1 MHKFKWL
8 IPGMG
13 IKRWVFLCV
22 VGVSLIVVGGIL
34 IFRETIIYK
43 ISGSLTA
50 LGGVYLTIT
59 SIRRMIQ
66 FIIGILLPQRQKK
79 LVDIVYAKRQLSK
92 GPNIVA
98 VGGGTGLSVLL
109 HGLKEYTNNI
119 TAIVTVTDDGG
130 SSGRLRRE
138 FDILPPGDIRNCLV
152 ALADTEPLMRDLFQF
167 RFKGPA
173 GLKGHN
179 FGNLFITAMTELTGD
194 FEKAI
199 KASSKVLAIR
209 GQVIPSTLKPITLL
223 ARHKDG
229 HTTRGET
236 KITESTERI
245 DEVFLDLPYCKLTEE
260 AKDAIKQADAIVL
273 GPGSLYTSIIPN
285 LLIRELQDIMT
296 KSDAIKIYICN
307 VMTQSH
313 ETDGYSAS
321 DHVKAIIRHTN
332 SRIIDYVIINT
343 QVIPEE
349 FLFKY
354 KEENAYPVINDS
366 DEIREMG
373 YKTVEK
379 DLIDTKDYVRHNSE
393 KLAKTI
399 INIISDVK
407 NSHM

>member
-1 MHKFKWL
+1 MRKFKWL

-13 IKRWVFLCV
+13 IKRWVFLCITGIGLTILG
-22 VGVSLIVVGGIL
+22 GVL
-34 IFRETIIYK
+34 IFREAIIYK
-43 ISGSLTA
+43 ISGSLSA
-50 LGGVYLTIT
+50 LVGIYLTIT
-59 SIRRMIQ
+59 SIRKMIQ
-66 FIIGILLPQRQKK
+66 FIIGILLPQHQKK
-79 LVDIVYAKRQLSK
+79 LVDIVYVKRQLSK

-98 VGGGTGLSVLL
+98 IGGGTGLSVLL
-109 HGLKEYTNNI
+109 HGLKEYTSNI

-179 FGNLFITAMTELTGD
+179 FGNLFITAMSELTGD

-209 GQVIPSTLKPITLL
+209 GQVIPSTLRPITLL
-223 ARHKDG
+223 DRHKDG

-236 KITESTERI
+236 KITESTEKI
-245 DEVFLDLPYCKLTEE
+245 DEVFLDLPYCKSTKE
-260 AKDAIKQADAIVL
+260 AKDAIKQADAVIL

-285 LLIRELQDIMT
+285 LLIKELQETIT
-296 KSDAIKIYICN
+296 KSKAVKIYICN

-332 SRIIDYVIINT
+332 SGIIDYVTINT
-343 QVIPEE
+343 QVIPKT
-349 FLFKY
+349 FLLKY
-354 KEENAYPVINDS
+354 KEENAYPVVNDS
-366 DEIREMG
+366 DKIREMG
-373 YKTVEK
+373 YKTIEE

-399 INIISDVK
+399 MNIISDVK
-407 NSHM
+407 TSYM